1 MRLKRILEKVG
12 WRGKLTILAVVKR
25 VVCFCGKVRRR
36 KKEDV
41 DDDDDESEE
50 ERKQDIEGPTPDIYA
65 L

>member
-25 VVCFCGKVRRR
+25 VVCFVGKVRRR

-41 DDDDDESEE
+41 DDDDESEE
-50 ERKQDIEGPTPDIYA
+50 KRK
-65 L
+65 